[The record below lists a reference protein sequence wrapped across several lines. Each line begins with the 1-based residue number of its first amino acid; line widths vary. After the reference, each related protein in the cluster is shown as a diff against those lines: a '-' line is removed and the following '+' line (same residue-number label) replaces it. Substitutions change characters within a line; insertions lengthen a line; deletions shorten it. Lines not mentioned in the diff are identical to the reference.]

1 MKTFASFLTVFARSF
16 YSFCQLK
23 NLCLKTNKLANYI
36 CLNSKK
42 RNFVHEMD
50 NLRKEIAMEID
61 RQLDFLSNFLTKIAG
76 EDTLPIYIILIGS

>member
-1 MKTFASFLTVFARSF
+1 
-16 YSFCQLK
+16 
-23 NLCLKTNKLANYI
+23 
-36 CLNSKK
+36 
-42 RNFVHEMD
+42 MD